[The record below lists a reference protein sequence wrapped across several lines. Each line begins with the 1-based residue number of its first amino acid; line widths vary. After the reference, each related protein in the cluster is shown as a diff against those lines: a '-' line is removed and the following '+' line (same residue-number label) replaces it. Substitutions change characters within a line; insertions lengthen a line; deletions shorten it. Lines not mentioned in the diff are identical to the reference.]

1 VAGTLEKGSTPQ
13 AAASEAL
20 RGSGIPGIRYLD
32 QGSRAIIEPPRQ
44 IEMNDGSVGWEVDS
58 PTGTRKFTDKPAAD
72 AFYKTVRSDKNPTS
86 NYVLFDDAL
95 AQNPRKSGQPRPT
108 QGPPT
113 TPARNLTRDAKGR
126 FTSGKP
132 DDMRLKILT
141 DMANA
146 ARSREDQQTN
156 ERLSALANR

>member
-1 VAGTLEKGSTPQ
+1 VGTFTTSQPFKTEAEARAWADQKIGTQ
-13 AAASEAL
+13 A
-20 RGSGIPGIRYLD
+20 
-32 QGSRAIIEPPRQ
+32 
-44 IEMNDGSVGWEVDS
+44 
-58 PTGTRKFTDKPAAD
+58 TH
-72 AFYKTVRSDKNPTS
+72 